1 MMSVKAVFAT
11 TPAAAAGP
19 DAAVVLAFEGVFAGW
34 PAGFGE
40 GVGVHSR
47 LGDGLKNG

>member
-1 MMSVKAVFAT
+1 MMSVEAVFAA

-19 DAAVVLAFEGVFAGW
+19 DAAVVFAFEDVFAGW

-47 LGDGLKNG
+47 LGGGLRNG